1 MMKGGYVNIS
11 VNNNVQQLHYQ
22 YDDEAAVY
30 VFDEDI
36 IIGEWT
42 IKNIVKLGG
51 PLCSQYMYDFSNYL
65 ELVLTDKDGI
75 SKKEQWFYNTDKNL
89 CLYMQNIFMPE
100 SFAYFCEKH
109 PIFKCQNWE
118 DYLAY
123 VNIKIIQSIIE
134 ENITNQ
140 EKFSRIKSQI
150 ESH

>member
-51 PLCSQYMYDFSNYL
+51 PRCSQYMYDFDNYL
-65 ELVLTDKDGI
+65 ELVLTDKGGI

-118 DYLAY
+118 DYIAY
-123 VNIKIIQSIIE
+123 MSTKTIQSIIE

-140 EKFSRIKSQI
+140 EKFSRIKNYI
-150 ESH
+150 ESR

>member
-51 PLCSQYMYDFSNYL
+51 PQSSQYKYNFDNYL

-118 DYLAY
+118 DYMAY
-123 VNIKIIQSIIE
+123 MSIKTIQSIIE

-140 EKFSRIKSQI
+140 EKFSRIKNYI
-150 ESH
+150 ESR